1 MDASQSAYRL
11 SDVRYREGVDGYVSV
26 LVNQRSLYDAQ
37 QNLVKV
43 RLARMSNTVDP
54 YRALGGGW
62 QDRTVKADVSTDRA
76 AHPPG

>member
-1 MDASQSAYRL
+1 
-11 SDVRYREGVDGYVSV
+11 VNV

-43 RLARMSNTVDP
+43 RLARMSNSVDL

-62 QDRTVKADVSTDRA
+62 QDRTVKADVSAGQA